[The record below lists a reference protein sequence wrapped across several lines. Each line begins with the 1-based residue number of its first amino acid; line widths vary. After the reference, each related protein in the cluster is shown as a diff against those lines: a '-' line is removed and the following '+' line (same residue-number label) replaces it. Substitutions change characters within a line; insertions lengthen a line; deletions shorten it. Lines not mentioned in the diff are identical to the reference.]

1 MPFVKVYLHCV
12 WSTKNRIPYLDS
24 IELRQKVW
32 NHIRENAIQKG
43 IYIDFIN
50 GYSDHCHCL
59 ISLGVDQ
66 NIQKVIQLIKGESSF
81 WINKNELTKEK
92 FQWQEEYF
100 AVSVSESILDKVRE
114 YIKNQEEH
122 HKKKSFQEEYE
133 AAFHSTANGAL
144 SALEASM
151 VLTKNLVDVGV
162 SYDR

>member
-12 WSTKNRIPYLDS
+12 WSTKNRIPYLNT

-43 IYIDFIN
+43 IFIDFIN

-100 AVSVSESILDKVRE
+100 AVSVSESVLDKVRN

-122 HKKKSFQEEYE
+122 HKKKTFQEEYDE
-133 AAFHSTANGAL
+133 FILKYGFK
-144 SALEASM
+144 M
-151 VLTKNLVDVGV
+151 VDNK
-162 SYDR
+162 